1 MGLSLAKQLIERNWC
16 VSSKVYYFDI
26 LVYFLSTFNS
36 MPLSINWSRTLV
48 TSAEQHVG
56 GPPLPG
62 FLHEK
67 KMVTEDTIYVF

>member
-1 MGLSLAKQLIERNWC
+1 
-16 VSSKVYYFDI
+16 
-26 LVYFLSTFNS
+26 

-56 GPPLPG
+56 GPPLAG